1 MSTVQYSR
9 AKTICDY
16 CGEGMSRH
24 NLKSHTERFHEGK
37 PVKERF
43 KRQSS
48 IGNFLVS
55 KKPKVAEP
63 EGNETTEDPSEK
75 TKPIE
80 TENIITLEEDTVET
94 ETEQNPNSDDVKQI
108 LGNQMKILEG
118 INEIKEMKM
127 KTKGQVKPI
136 EETNKDYGF
145 HELDKART
153 VAEVVEAC
161 PELVKHEDFKVLR
174 CTICAEESD
183 KYETTRYSV
192 RGCHAVMAAKLS
204 WLGFAQPTLASWA
217 FGPDQSGC
225 QTKLAGLRSANIGWL
240 GLRPSQKW
248 LPKFKSGCTH
258 VCSVW
263 AFLKP

>member
-24 NLKSHTERFHEGK
+24 NLKTHTERFHEGK

-127 KTKGQVKPI
+127 ETKGQVKPI

-192 RGCHAVMAAKLS
+192 IGFFGYNRDDSDVDRDEKPTLAGCAKVAAKLS
-204 WLGFAQPTLASWA
+204 WLGFAQPTLAGWA
-217 FGPDQSGC
+217 FGSDQSGC
-225 QTKLAGLRSANIGWL
+225 QTK
-240 GLRPSQKW
+240 
-248 LPKFKSGCTH
+248 
-258 VCSVW
+258 
-263 AFLKP
+263 